1 MTSSYFDISKINVRL
16 WLDQLGDLSVGQAK
30 LSLSCQVQSVPRVL
44 SRVLQASGVPSWSA
58 PSEL

>member
-44 SRVLQASGVPSWSA
+44 SRVLQASGVPSW
-58 PSEL
+58 